1 MVCVNVFY
9 PAAGEGRF
17 DIIYY
22 KEKHIPLV
30 RQLLTPHGLERVE
43 VDEGLSGFSQG
54 IPPNYRV
61 ICRLYFPTAEAFQ
74 AAFAAAADQLLADL
88 PHFTD
93 IPVEVQVSNSVA
105 F

>member
-1 MVCVNVFY
+1 MICVNVFY
-9 PAAGEGRF
+9 PAAGDGRF
-17 DIIYY
+17 DLTYY
-22 KEKHIPLV
+22 KDKHLPLV
-30 RQLLTPHGLERVE
+30 QRLLGPHGLTRIE

-74 AAFAAAADQLLADL
+74 AAFAAAVEPLLADL

-93 IPVEVQVSNSVA
+93 IPVEVQVSNSMV